1 MSEKVCPNCGKTSE
15 AGMNYCMYCGTK
27 LEEKPTP
34 LSEEKKETSMGE
46 STQEIPETLVEED
59 KIPQDIRTQ
68 LELRAKLEEIIGETS
83 VLKGEIDRLMEE
95 LSGEISIEEYK
106 NKIKV
111 LKSKVV
117 ELKKERE
124 DVESLLRPLPLE
136 QVAKEKEELKE
147 RLTKLK
153 EVYRAKEIS
162 DETFERLRKEY
173 ESEFEKAKKKHKVE
187 KEKVKNWI
195 AQLEKDRKKIQEEL
209 ELLYARYKTG
219 EIPEEEYQK
228 NKDELKKELNRT
240 QISLE
245 NLRIEIRQW
254 G

>member
-162 DETFERLRKEY
+162 EETFERLRKEY
-173 ESEFEKAKKKHKVE
+173 
-187 KEKVKNWI
+187 
-195 AQLEKDRKKIQEEL
+195 
-209 ELLYARYKTG
+209 
-219 EIPEEEYQK
+219 
-228 NKDELKKELNRT
+228 ELKKELNRT